1 MDVARDLES
10 FLAVVLLPEG
20 GSEVMEEP
28 GDGNVARRYAP
39 SLSKLVKQG
48 WMMGKQM
55 VTTRSSAD
63 PPQIGNYPVD
73 TSSSTGHRLKTDESN
88 SHRKARRWQLVPE
101 VQS

>member
-28 GDGNVARRYAP
+28 GDGNVARRYTP
-39 SLSKLVKQG
+39 SLNKLVKKG

-55 VTTRSSAD
+55 VITTSSAG
-63 PPQIGNYPVD
+63 PPQIRNYPMD
-73 TSSSTGHRLKTDESN
+73 SSSSTGHRV
-88 SHRKARRWQLVPE
+88 KATATERLVGG
-101 VQS
+101 SWS